1 MRAVGIAIKLVPFRL
16 TNIASSKAL
25 MNERQGTT
33 SDRCSEEGIEHLVSQ
48 KEQLSTAWYD
58 QLDAGTAQCIAF
70 ITICVSAWRREEHKG
85 ENVTHL
91 LF

>member
-1 MRAVGIAIKLVPFRL
+1 
-16 TNIASSKAL
+16 

-33 SDRCSEEGIEHLVSQ
+33 RIRRSEEGIEHLVSQ
-48 KEQLSTAWYD
+48 KDQLSTAWYD
-58 QLDAGTAQCIAF
+58 QLDAGTVQCIAF
-70 ITICVSAWRREEHKG
+70 ITICVSAWRREEQTG